1 MSWRTT
7 KDFYSPFS
15 YHNSS
20 ITSLIHPLPY
30 QPSPHALP
38 TPKSSPSLHLLT
50 SKHEQL
56 ICCCHIR
63 TRIEKGRRSWCPFSY
78 KHAKSQRYGFFGS
91 FPWCIH
97 SSHGFP
103 IIFSSLL
110 THGSPTYC
118 TSSKSCCYGFMKG
131 YNICVIWIWV
141 IHVIR
146 IW

>member
-7 KDFYSPFS
+7 KYFYSPIS
-15 YHNSS
+15 YHNSY

-50 SKHEQL
+50 SKHEKL
-56 ICCCHIR
+56 ICCYHI
-63 TRIEKGRRSWCPFSY
+63 RRSWSPVSY
-78 KHAKSQRYGFFGS
+78 KHTKSHRYGFFGS

-97 SSHGFP
+97 SSHGFL
-103 IIFSSLL
+103 IIFSILL

-118 TSSKSCCYGFMKG
+118 TSSKSCCYGFMEG
-131 YNICVIWIWV
+131 YTIYVIWIWI